1 MFLKLLFRLF
11 SCLKGI
17 HFNVFRFFYEAPLF
31 FSGFYSQKENK
42 RFRASVLD
50 LYPIFSDKT
59 KITPI
64 DPIYFYQNAWCA
76 SLLFKH
82 KPTFHYDIGSHIG
95 LVSIISQSIPTTMV
109 DIRPVEL
116 PLHGLSFVRGNIC
129 SLPFDDESI
138 KSLSSICVIE
148 HIGLGRYGDS
158 IDAFGSEKAA
168 LELCRV
174 LTPGGFLYISV
185 PVDHENI
192 SYCNAHRAFTRDYV
206 LEIFSGLLCVEE
218 KYLYG
223 KEIFNTYNA
232 AKGFGT
238 GMFCF
243 TKK

>member
-1 MFLKLLFRLF
+1 MR
-11 SCLKGI
+11 GI
-17 HFNVFRFFYEAPLF
+17 RFNVFRFFYEAPMF
-31 FSGFYSQKENK
+31 FLSFYSQKKNK
-42 RFRASVLD
+42 EFRASILY

-76 SLLFKH
+76 SMIFKH
-82 KPTFHYDIGSHIG
+82 KPTRHCDVGSHIG
-95 LVSIISQSIPTTMV
+95 LVSIISQYVPTTMI

-116 PLHGLSFVRGNIC
+116 PLQGLSFMKGNIC
-129 SLPFDDESI
+129 SLSFDDGSI
-138 KSLSSICVIE
+138 ASLSSICVIE

-168 LELCRV
+168 KELCRV
-174 LTPGGFLYISV
+174 LAPGGFLYISV
-185 PVDHENI
+185 PVDRENI

-206 LEIFSGLLCVEE
+206 FKIFSGLSCIEE

-223 KEIFNTYNA
+223 KEIFNAYDA
-232 AKGFGT
+232 ARGFGT